1 MQARPPAMRRDGAPV
16 QPFTQQ
22 DSMHKIVSSAIAASL
37 ALAFAAPTLAAGPG
51 QAATVREAP
60 LRAHLAFLSSDLL
73 EGRGTGQ
80 RGGDLTVSY
89 LETQA
94 LAAGLQPANGS
105 SFRQSVKIAGVKA
118 QPQDSTVALVAGGK
132 PLPFAFG
139 KDWVWAPGD
148 AQAVH
153 DMDAELVFVGYGIAA
168 PEEGGWDDYK
178 GVDVKGK
185 VLVMLV
191 NDPAPTAAEPNRF
204 AGKGLTYYGRW
215 TYKFEE
221 AARRGAAGVL
231 LVHTDASASYGWG
244 VVQNSWMAERFQ
256 LADADLGSS
265 LQGWMTDAG
274 ARALFAAGGQD
285 LDQLRLAAEDKSFK
299 PVLLNARVQGRAQ
312 AAVRTLEQFNVAG
325 IVPGTDPKLK
335 NEVVIY
341 SAHWDH
347 LGKQG
352 DSGDTIFN
360 GAVDNASGTAG
371 LLAMAQEAAR
381 HPAKRSQM
389 FLWVAAEEQGLLG
402 SAAYAAK
409 PLWPLDKTAAA
420 LNLDSLNFVGAA
432 KDIGVQGSERSD
444 LAATAATV
452 AKAMKLDVAAARP
465 DLGGGYFGSD
475 HFSFAKAGV
484 PAFSISGGRDWVKD
498 KAASDAKQKAYGAR
512 YHQVSDEYDANW
524 DLAGM
529 VQQAQFTL
537 NLGRAVADAPAMPAW
552 KKGDQFGQVR
562 EAGKQASN

>member
-1 MQARPPAMRRDGAPV
+1 
-16 QPFTQQ
+16 
-22 DSMHKIVSSAIAASL
+22 MHKIAHTVLAASF
-37 ALAFAAPTLAAGPG
+37 ALAFSA
-51 QAATVREAP
+51 QAAKLPAHPATGPAVVQEAP

-80 RGGDLTVSY
+80 RGGELTVSY

-94 LAAGLQPANGS
+94 LAAGLLPANNGS
-105 SFRQSVKIAGVKA
+105 YRQSVRIAGVKA
-118 QPQDSTVALVAGGK
+118 QPQDSSVALVAGGK
-132 PLPFAFG
+132 PLALSFA

-148 AQAVH
+148 AVAAH
-153 DMDAELVFVGYGIAA
+153 DMDAELVFVGYGINA

-178 GVDVKGK
+178 GMDVRGK

-231 LVHTDASASYGWG
+231 LIHTDASASYGWS
-244 VVQNSWMAERFQ
+244 VVQNSWTAERFQ
-256 LADADLGSS
+256 LADADLGTG

-274 ARALFAAGGQD
+274 ARALFAAAGQD
-285 LDQLRLAAEDKSFK
+285 LDKLRAGAEDKSFR
-299 PVLLNARVQGRAQ
+299 PVALNARVQGQAK

-335 NEVVIY
+335 DELVIY

-352 DSGDTIFN
+352 DAGDTIFN
-360 GAVDNASGTAG
+360 GAVDNASGSAG
-371 LLAMAQEAAR
+371 LLAMAQEAVR

-409 PLWPLDKTAAA
+409 PLWPLNRTAAA
-420 LNLDSLNFVGAA
+420 LNLDSLNFVA
-432 KDIGVQGSERSD
+432 KARDIGVQGSERSSLGA
-444 LAATAATV
+444 LAASLAA
-452 AKAMKLDVAAARP
+452 AMNLQVAAARP
-465 DLGGGYFGSD
+465 DLSGGYFRSD

-498 KAASDAKQKAYGAR
+498 KSANDAKAKAYAAR
-512 YHQVSDEYDANW
+512 YHQVSDEYDPNW
-524 DLAGM
+524 DLSGM
-529 VQQAQFTL
+529 VQQAQYTL
-537 NLGRAVADAPAMPAW
+537 NLGRMVADAPAMPAW
-552 KKGDQFGQVR
+552 KPGDQFAKARAANQ
-562 EAGKQASN
+562 